1 MSRATDCLTRL
12 KGAIVPLNLCFNDDG
27 SVDDDAVCNYVD
39 WLASEKT
46 PVILLTYGSSEFA
59 WLTEDD
65 LWRLTEKVAKTID
78 GRSLCVSSTGFWT
91 PRKCRE
97 FLQHADAVGVD
108 AVKIQINTFER
119 PNGDVIT
126 GYFDELEGASD
137 IPLLMWWNPT
147 GWCDTM
153 SSDIR
158 QAFAGIGKRP
168 NVVGIKNDGDQ
179 FTDYYAHIR
188 DLTGH
193 NCAAISG
200 GLMSNFLFGHAHGSP
215 AYLCGVAPFRPD
227 LAIEFGNLVEAG
239 DTAAA
244 KDIIYRYE
252 EPLIAFAGTVNWQ
265 VFLKSS
271 VMIRGFYPNNRVGN
285 PTKTCATGEEFERI
299 KKFFEEVFELKPVV

>member
-1 MSRATDCLTRL
+1 MSRSETSLERL

-27 SVDDDAVCNYVD
+27 SVNDDAICNYVD

-59 WLTEDD
+59 WLNDD
-65 LWRLTEKVAKTID
+65 ELWRLTEKVAKTID
-78 GRSLCVSSTGFWT
+78 GRSMCISSTGFWT
-91 PRKCRE
+91 PRQSRE
-97 FLQHADAVGVD
+97 FLKHAEAVGVD
-108 AVKIQINTFER
+108 AVKVQINTFDY
-119 PNGDVIT
+119 PNGTVT
-126 GYFDELEGASD
+126 KAYFDELEGAAD
-137 IPLLMWWNPT
+137 MPLLMWWNAA
-147 GWCDTM
+147 GWVKAM
-153 SSDIR
+153 PGDIKE
-158 QAFAGIGKRP
+158 AYIELSKRP
-168 NVVGIKNDGDQ
+168 NIIGIKNDGDA
-179 FTDYYAHIR
+179 FYDYYRHIR
-188 DLTGH
+188 DLHDNG
-193 NCAAISG
+193 CAAISG

-285 PTKTCATGEEFERI
+285 PTKTCATGAEFERI
-299 KKFFEEVFELKPVV
+299 KEFFEEVFELKPVV